1 MTARKRKGLLQAVF
15 DVFSLSPPIAKT
27 TETTRKNP
35 LPVDRV
41 SATGVAYRL
50 VRCKRSSIGLVVST
64 QGLVIRA
71 PRWSPIYEIDAA
83 IAERATW
90 IAEALS
96 RQREKLSA
104 LTELREGGH
113 LLFRGKKLK
122 IEVQSGLFD
131 HVDLSENACIVTSRS
146 GALDETLLDHAL
158 MQIAKTEL
166 PVLATQMATAA
177 NLPLRDVAISKARTM
192 WGSCTVDRRVRL
204 NFRLVQLPPALCAH
218 VVAHELAHL
227 VEFNHSRRFWAIVRQ
242 LDPESAR
249 HRRAVNKYSV
259 LLEL

>member
-1 MTARKRKGLLQAVF
+1 MTARKRRGLLQAVF
-15 DVFSLSPPIAKT
+15 DALSLSPLASKSADGARRNPAPI
-27 TETTRKNP
+27 
-35 LPVDRV
+35 DRV
-41 SATGVAYRL
+41 SDTGVRYRL

-83 IAERATW
+83 IAERTAW
-90 IAEALS
+90 IEEALL
-96 RQREKLSA
+96 RQREKLNA

-146 GALDETLLDHAL
+146 GALEETLLDHAL
-158 MQIAKTEL
+158 MQIAKAEL
-166 PVLATQMATAA
+166 PALATQMAAAA
-177 NLPLRDVAISKARTM
+177 NLPLHAVAISKARTM

-204 NFRLVQLPPALCAH
+204 NFRLIQLPPALCAH

>member
-15 DVFSLSPPIAKT
+15 DVFSLSPTVAKSI
-27 TETTRKNP
+27 EPSRRS
-35 LPVDRV
+35 LPPVERV
-41 SATGVAYRL
+41 SATGVTYRL

-83 IAERATW
+83 IAERAAW
-90 IAEALS
+90 IEEALL

-113 LLFRGKKLK
+113 LLFRGKKLA
-122 IEVQSGLFD
+122 IEVQQGLFD
-131 HVDLSENACIVTSRS
+131 HVDLSERACLVTSRS
-146 GALDETLLDHAL
+146 GVLNVDLLDQAM
-158 MQIAKTEL
+158 MQVAKAEL
-166 PVLATQMATAA
+166 PELAKNMATAA

-192 WGSCTVDRRVRL
+192 WGSCTIDGRVRL

-227 VEFNHSRRFWAIVRQ
+227 VEFNHSRRFWAIVRL
-242 LDPESAR
+242 LDSESAR